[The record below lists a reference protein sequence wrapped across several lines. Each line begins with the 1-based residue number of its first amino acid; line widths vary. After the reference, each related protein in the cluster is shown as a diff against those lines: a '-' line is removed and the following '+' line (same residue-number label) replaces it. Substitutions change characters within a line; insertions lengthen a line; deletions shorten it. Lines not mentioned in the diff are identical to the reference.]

1 MMRVGDLIY
10 YFICHESEWEGAQ
23 YAASLLPK
31 IDDAMS
37 EIEARPV
44 DLIVDP
50 RTTGTNHPVR
60 STITACTP
68 GEKPEN

>member
-1 MMRVGDLIY
+1 MISVRDLIY

-44 DLIVDP
+44 DQ
-50 RTTGTNHPVR
+50 
-60 STITACTP
+60 TITACTA